1 MKAVTQDRY
10 GSAEV
15 LRLADVDGPAVGQSQ
30 VLIEVRAASVNAVD
44 AAVMR
49 GMPYVLRLGFGLR
62 RPRLGIRGSDV
73 SGTVVRV
80 GAGVSRFKV
89 GDEVFGAAK
98 GAIAELAVAGEGEL
112 AIKPE
117 QLTFEQAAALPMAG
131 LTALQGLRD
140 VARIEP
146 GQTVLINGASG
157 GVGTFAVQIAR
168 ALGADVTA
176 VCGTRNIET
185 ARSIGANRV
194 IDYTR
199 EDFTTAPG
207 RFDVVF
213 DNAASHSLSATRR
226 LLKGRGMLIPNN
238 GALSSRWLASLPRL
252 LHAVVVFPFVRQR
265 LGLFVSKV
273 TTEDLEA
280 LAGMVE
286 KGDVTPVI
294 DRTYGLGDVPDAMA
308 YVGEGHARGKVVI
321 TV

>member
-1 MKAVTQDRY
+1 MKAVIQDRY

-15 LRLADVDGPAVGQSQ
+15 LRLADVGTPEVGENQ

-44 AAVMR
+44 PAVMR

-62 RPRLGIRGSDV
+62 RPRFPIRGSDV
-73 SGTVVRV
+73 AGTVAGI
-80 GAGVSRFKV
+80 GAGVTRFKP
-89 GDEVFGAAK
+89 GDQVFGAGK
-98 GAIAELAVAGEGEL
+98 GTFAEFAIAEEGEL
-112 AIKPE
+112 ANKPE
-117 QLTFEQAAALPMAG
+117 HLSFEQAASLPMAA

-146 GQTVLINGASG
+146 GQKVLVNGASG
-157 GVGTFAVQIAR
+157 GVGTFAVQIAT
-168 ALGADVTA
+168 ALGAEVTA
-176 VCGTRNIET
+176 VCSPSNVEM
-185 ARSIGANRV
+185 ARSLGAVRV

-199 EDFTTAPG
+199 ADFVEEPR

-213 DNAASHSLSATRR
+213 DNAASRSLSETRR
-226 LLKGRGMLIPNN
+226 LLRRRGMLIPNN

-252 LHAVVVFPFVRQR
+252 IHAAVVFPFVSQR

-273 TTEDLEA
+273 TTDDLET
-280 LAGMVE
+280 LVEMVE

-294 DRTYGLGDVPDAMA
+294 DRVHMLGDVPDAMA
-308 YVGEGHARGKVVI
+308 YVGEGHAKGKVVI